1 MKRRYFINYSLFLI
15 AGCTTVTNNYN
26 SQDANVELT
35 SYPKTIRFTVTD
47 IQDIQELQRNYGAL
61 QTVLEKVLK
70 KKVEFVPFESY
81 IAAAAALQSD
91 QLDFALIGPSE
102 YVVIYA
108 RTHAVPVIGI
118 TRPNY
123 YPVICVSA
131 NSKIKSVAE
140 LKGKK
145 IAMWKVGSTSGHLGP
160 TKLLIDAGLNPKSNL
175 KILMLGSQGLPAL
188 QKGEVDAWGGSS
200 VKYEKFLQDEGIPE
214 SKLPLIAKGL
224 QLPNDV
230 FVVSSKF
237 DVGFVKEI
245 SDRLVKNQD
254 KVLQSLLTVEEGKYK
269 GSKLVPVKDSDY
281 NLVRQVYKAIG
292 QGNFVQ

>member
-1 MKRRYFINYSLFLI
+1 MKRRHFINCSLLLI
-15 AGCTTVTNNYN
+15 AGCTTVTNIFN
-26 SQDANVELT
+26 SRDAKVDT
-35 SYPKTIRFTVTD
+35 RSSPKKLRFTVTD
-47 IQDIQELQRNYGAL
+47 IQDVQELQRNYGAL
-61 QTVLEKVLK
+61 QTVIENVLE

-91 QLDFALIGPSE
+91 QLDLALIGPSE

-123 YPVICVSA
+123 HPVICVSA
-131 NSKIKSVAE
+131 NSRIKSVAE

-160 TKLLIDAGLNPKSNL
+160 TKLLIDAELNPKSDL
-175 KILMLGSQGLPAL
+175 KILMLESKGLPAL

-200 VKYEKFLQDEGIPE
+200 VKYEKFLQDEGLSE
-214 SKLPLIAKGL
+214 SKLPLIAKGP
-224 QLPNDV
+224 QLPNDI
-230 FVVSSKF
+230 FVASSKL
-237 DVGFVKEI
+237 DAGFVKEI

-254 KVLQSLLTVEEGKYK
+254 KLLQSLLTVEEGKYN

-281 NLVRQVYKAIG
+281 NLIREVYKAIG
-292 QGNFVQ
+292 QGSFVQ